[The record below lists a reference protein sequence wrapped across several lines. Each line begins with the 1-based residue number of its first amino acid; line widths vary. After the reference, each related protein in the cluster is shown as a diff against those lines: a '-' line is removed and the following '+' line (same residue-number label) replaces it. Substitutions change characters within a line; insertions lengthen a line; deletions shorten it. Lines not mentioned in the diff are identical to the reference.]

1 MKEGFK
7 NAIITQRSYGMKKII
22 GLVLIQFALIGCSPF
37 IENRGFNHETLD
49 ISVVQIG
56 VDTKDTIMEKFGSP
70 SSTSLYPS
78 QPGLKDSKWFFIT
91 KQTSTS
97 AFFKPDTLNQ
107 QTVVVSFNEKDVVT
121 EVQKIEGETVV
132 AVNKNKTENTGYE
145 TNVMRDIFGNFGK
158 YSAKTPGQ
166 K

>member
-1 MKEGFK
+1 
-7 NAIITQRSYGMKKII
+7 MKKNI
-22 GLVLIQFALIGCSPF
+22 GLVFVSFIITGCSPF
-37 IENRGFNHETLD
+37 IENRGFNNETLD
-49 ISVVQIG
+49 ISLVQVG
-56 VDTKDTIMEKFGSP
+56 TDTKDTIMEKFGSP

-97 AFFKPDTLNQ
+97 AFFKPDTQSQ
-107 QTVVVSFNEKDVVT
+107 QTVVVSFDEKDIVT

-132 AVNKNKTENTGYE
+132 AINNTKTENTGYE

-158 YSAKTPGQ
+158 YSAKTPGA

>member
-1 MKEGFK
+1 MK
-7 NAIITQRSYGMKKII
+7 NILSLI
-22 GLVLIQFALIGCSPF
+22 VIQFALLGCSPF

-49 ISVVQIG
+49 ISLIKVG
-56 VDTKDTIMEKFGSP
+56 VDTKDSVMEKFGSP

-78 QPGLKDSKWFFIT
+78 RPGRKDSKWFFIT

-97 AFFKPDTLNQ
+97 AFFKPDTLKQ
-107 QTVVVSFNEKDVVT
+107 QTVVVAFDEKDVVT
-121 EVQKIEGETVV
+121 EVDKIEGETVV
-132 AVNKNKTENTGYE
+132 AINKGKTENTGYE
-145 TNVMRDIFGNFGK
+145 SNVMRDIFGNFGK